1 MRIIHP
7 HMTHQALHANH
18 RGNIHTVKDR
28 AILWKVVVHIHRLVF
43 MDSRSSLRLLLDVL
57 HAAIPLAAEVL
68 HILLIECSINTQLQ
82 EFYFSA
88 HF

>member
-28 AILWKVVVHIHRLVF
+28 AILWKVVIHIHRLVF
-43 MDSRSSLRLLLDVL
+43 MDSGSSFRLLLDVL
-57 HAAIPLAAEVL
+57 YTAVPLAAEVL
-68 HILLIECSINTQLQ
+68 RILLIERSINTQLQ
-82 EFYFSA
+82 EFYFCT